1 MHQVRLTD
9 NRTWDRVKRLPDFL
23 KSFVDERR
31 EEPGG
36 RYQGTDNMFRF
47 SMPLLMG
54 VCFLAPLGAADGL
67 PALFDTQSH
76 DFGNV
81 AIGTMLHHDFKIK
94 NTTNQTLHIANL
106 RVSCGCTTP
115 STPNATILPGE
126 TGTVHAQM
134 DSRRFSGAKSVTIFV
149 LFDQPYTQE
158 VNLVVSAYGRND
170 VAVSNP
176 ESLEFGRMRKGTSPA
191 LTTNVSFATP
201 LRITQA
207 AADSGYVKV
216 SFQPK
221 QDQYGGVTYAL
232 TATISPKLPV
242 GNWYTD
248 VWVNTENGSR
258 VRIPLT
264 VVVEPSL
271 TITPGVVEF
280 EATPIGQPSEKSIIV
295 KGDHPFRI
303 LDVTGGGDTFT
314 ATDKTS
320 EPKTTHV
327 VRVTFKPGKEGN
339 FVKNLQIETDLKD
352 QSRVQLAVK
361 GTGMK

>member
-1 MHQVRLTD
+1 M
-9 NRTWDRVKRLPDFL
+9 
-23 KSFVDERR
+23 S
-31 EEPGG
+31 
-36 RYQGTDNMFRF
+36 
-47 SMPLLMG
+47 LLMG
-54 VCFLAPLGAADGL
+54 VCFLGPLGAADGL
-67 PALFDTQSH
+67 SALFDTQSH

-94 NTTNQTLHIANL
+94 NTTNQTLHIAGL

-134 DSRRFSGAKSVTIFV
+134 DSRRFSGPKSVTIFV
-149 LFDQPYTQE
+149 LFDQPALQE

-170 VAVSNP
+170 IAMNP
-176 ESLEFGRMRKGTSPA
+176 ESFEFGRMRKGTSPT

-201 LRITQA
+201 VHITQA
-207 AADSGYVKV
+207 AAESGYVKV
-216 SFQPK
+216 SFKPK
-221 QDQYGGVTYAL
+221 EDANGGNTYEL
-232 TATISPKLPV
+232 TAKISPQVPV

-248 VWVNTENGSR
+248 VWATTDSGSR

-280 EATPIGQPSEKSIIV
+280 EATPVGQPAEKSIIV
-295 KGDHPFRI
+295 KGDSPFRI
-303 LDVTGGGDTFT
+303 IDVKGGDNTFT
-314 ATDKTS
+314 ASDKSS
-320 EPKTTHV
+320 EAKTTHV
-327 VRVTFKPGKEGN
+327 VRVTFKPGKEGDY
-339 FVKNLQIETDLKD
+339 VKNLEILTDLKD
-352 QSRVQLAVK
+352 QSKVQLAVK